1 MAFTEWFGF
10 FLPAKVSPEVVTRL
24 NGAIRSALASQDVID
39 GMASLYLEPLP
50 TSPAQ
55 LAGMLKAD
63 TERWGPLVKAVGF
76 TPEG

>member
-1 MAFTEWFGF
+1 MGGQIA
-10 FLPAKVSPEVVTRL
+10 
-24 NGAIRSALASQDVID
+24 ASQDVID

>member
-1 MAFTEWFGF
+1 MVWFF
-10 FLPAKVSPEVVTRL
+10 FPARVPADVVTRL
-24 NGAIRSALASQDVID
+24 NAAIRATLASQDVID
-39 GMASLYLEPLP
+39 GLASLYLEPLP

-63 TERWGPLVKAVGF
+63 TALWGPLVKAVGI